1 MIKHIPASA
10 IGAFIGS
17 RMFVGKQSCKIVAVE
32 LLGGSTQIK
41 VEGAADGTK
50 WYEAKT
56 GFVKLDLSRH
66 FTYLGNEYHV
76 DVAPKTYQ
84 EKIQMLNQIFER
96 YEFI

>member
-1 MIKHIPASA
+1 MKNIPASA

-17 RMFVGKQSCKIVAVE
+17 RMIVGKQSCKIVAVE

-41 VEGAADGTK
+41 IEGAADGTK
-50 WYEAKT
+50 WYEAKV

-66 FTYLGNEYHV
+66 FTYLGNEYHIAV
-76 DVAPKTYQ
+76 TTKTYQ
-84 EKIQMLNQIFER
+84 EKIHMLNQIFER